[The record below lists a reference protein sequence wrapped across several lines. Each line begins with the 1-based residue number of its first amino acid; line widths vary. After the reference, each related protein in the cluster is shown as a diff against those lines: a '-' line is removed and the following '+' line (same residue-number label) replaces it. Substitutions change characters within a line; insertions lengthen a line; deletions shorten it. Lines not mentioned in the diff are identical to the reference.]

1 MGRVNHDSGN
11 REPPDGVPA
20 WRHRVA
26 ELRSRLLEWLRFLGW
41 RRVAA
46 SVVATVSTAA
56 VLLWMFLP
64 SPPPVDSAIPVAVG
78 SGVPSAP
85 TARPARVRVHVA
97 GAVRRPGVYE
107 LSSGDRVVDALA
119 AAGGASADAD
129 LEAINLAQTL
139 LDTEQILVPRRSARS
154 PRRSPAP
161 RLRPAPRTRTAPT
174 TVPAPGEVTVPGSV
188 DAPPATSA
196 PTAKVNLNTATAAE
210 LDTLPGIGPTTA
222 RAIIDH
228 RRTKGP
234 FRKVEDLM
242 NVAGIGPTRFARI
255 KALVSV

>member
-1 MGRVNHDSGN
+1 MGFMNHEGQGRALGARS
-11 REPPDGVPA
+11 
-20 WRHRVA
+20 A
-26 ELRSRLLEWLRFLGW
+26 ELCRRFREWLRFLGW
-41 RRVAA
+41 RRV
-46 SVVATVSTAA
+46 VATGGATVITAF

-64 SPPPVDSAIPVAVG
+64 SPAPVDEAIPAAVAVPA
-78 SGVPSAP
+78 PSVRTAP
-85 TARPARVRVHVA
+85 TGRVRVHVT
-97 GAVRRPGVYE
+97 GAVRRPGVYQ

-139 LDTEQILVPRRSARS
+139 LDTEQILVPRRTARS
-154 PRRSPAP
+154 PRRAPAP
-161 RLRPAPRTRTAPT
+161 RLRPAPRPRIAPT
-174 TVPAPGEVTVPGSV
+174 TVPAPGTVTVPGTMDS
-188 DAPPATSA
+188 APPPGTSA
-196 PTAKVNLNTATAAE
+196 PLAKVNLNTATAAE
-210 LDTLPGIGPTTA
+210 LDLLPGIGPTTA

-234 FRKVEDLM
+234 FRRIDDLM

>member
-1 MGRVNHDSGN
+1 MGHMNHEGQGRALVD
-11 REPPDGVPA
+11 RLPQ
-20 WRHRVA
+20 W
-26 ELRSRLLEWLRFLGW
+26 RSRFMEWLRFLGW

-56 VLLWMFLP
+56 VLLWMFVP
-64 SPPPVDSAIPVAVG
+64 SPAPVDTAIPVATATQ
-78 SGVPSAP
+78 SP
-85 TARPARVRVHVA
+85 TPPPAAVTVRVHVT

-107 LSSGDRVVDALA
+107 LSSGDRVVDALE

-139 LDTEQILVPRRSARS
+139 LDTEQILVPRRTAHS
-154 PRRSPAP
+154 PRRAPAP
-161 RLRPAPRTRTAPT
+161 RLRPSPRPRTVPT
-174 TVPAPGEVTVPGSV
+174 TVPPV
-188 DAPPATSA
+188 PPAATSVPVPSGE
-196 PTAKVNLNTATAAE
+196 PTPGTSVPATKININSATATE

-255 KALVSV
+255 KPLVTV

>member
-1 MGRVNHDSGN
+1 MC
-11 REPPDGVPA
+11 
-20 WRHRVA
+20 
-26 ELRSRLLEWLRFLGW
+26 EWLRFLGW

-46 SVVATVSTAA
+46 SVVATGSTTA

-64 SPPPVDSAIPVAVG
+64 SPAPVDTAIPVIAVTG
-78 SGVPSAP
+78 SASLQPVAP
-85 TARPARVRVHVA
+85 LTVRVHVT

-107 LSSGDRVVDALA
+107 LPSNGRVVDALE

-139 LDTEQILVPRRSARS
+139 LDTEQILVPRRAARS
-154 PRRSPAP
+154 SHRAPAP
-161 RLRPAPRTRTAPT
+161 RLRPSSRPRTAPT
-174 TVPAPGEVTVPGSV
+174 TVASVVPGASQPAATSVAGPAGEPLSATTVP
-188 DAPPATSA
+188 AT
-196 PTAKVNLNTATAAE
+196 KVNINTATAAE

-234 FRKVEDLM
+234 FRRVEDLM

-255 KALVSV
+255 KPLVSV

>member
-1 MGRVNHDSGN
+1 M
-11 REPPDGVPA
+11 
-20 WRHRVA
+20 
-26 ELRSRLLEWLRFLGW
+26 
-41 RRVAA
+41 
-46 SVVATVSTAA
+46 T
-56 VLLWMFLP
+56 
-64 SPPPVDSAIPVAVG
+64 
-78 SGVPSAP
+78 
-85 TARPARVRVHVA
+85 VRVHVT

-107 LSSGDRVVDALA
+107 LSSDDRVVDALE

-139 LDTEQILVPRRSARS
+139 LDTEQILVPRRTARS
-154 PRRSPAP
+154 PRRAPAP
-161 RLRPAPRTRTAPT
+161 RLRPSPRPRTVPT
-174 TVPAPGEVTVPGSV
+174 TVPAV
-188 DAPPATSA
+188 PPAVTSVPVPSGD
-196 PTAKVNLNTATAAE
+196 PTPVSSVPATKININSATATE

-255 KALVSV
+255 KPLVTV

>member
-1 MGRVNHDSGN
+1 MGFMNHEGQG
-11 REPPDGVPA
+11 RAFGERG
-20 WRHRVA
+20 A
-26 ELRSRLLEWLRFLGW
+26 ELRRRVLEWLRFLGW

-46 SVVATVSTAA
+46 SGAATVATAV

-64 SPPPVDSAIPVAVG
+64 SPPPVDDEIPAAAAV
-78 SGVPSAP
+78 P
-85 TARPARVRVHVA
+85 TTAVRATPTVRVRVHVT

-119 AAGGASADAD
+119 AAGGASVDAD

-139 LDTEQILVPRRSARS
+139 LDTEQILVPRRTKAS
-154 PRRSPAP
+154 PRRAPAP
-161 RLRPAPRTRTAPT
+161 RLRPAPRPRTSPT
-174 TVPAPGEVTVPGSV
+174 TVPAPGAVTVPGVV
-188 DAPPATSA
+188 DPSPVASSPAATSPVA
-196 PTAKVNLNTATAAE
+196 TVNLNTATAAE

-234 FRKVEDLM
+234 FRRVEDLM